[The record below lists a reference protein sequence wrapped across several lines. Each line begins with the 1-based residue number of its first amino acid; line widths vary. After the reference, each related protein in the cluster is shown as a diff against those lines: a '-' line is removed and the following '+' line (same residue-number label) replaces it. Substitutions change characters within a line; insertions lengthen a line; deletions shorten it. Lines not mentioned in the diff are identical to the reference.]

1 MTLFMNTLA
10 LINFDLIKRAT
21 ESGPD
26 IKPVGTL
33 VIFRVS
39 RLLPSCHT

>member
-1 MTLFMNTLA
+1 MNTLA

-33 VIFRVS
+33 VTFRVS
-39 RLLPSCHT
+39 LPHLTWLRPP